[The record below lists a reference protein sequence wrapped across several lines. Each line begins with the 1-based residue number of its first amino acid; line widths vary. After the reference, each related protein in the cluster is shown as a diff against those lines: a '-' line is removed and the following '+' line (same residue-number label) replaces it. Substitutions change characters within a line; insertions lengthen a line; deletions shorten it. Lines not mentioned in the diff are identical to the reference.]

1 MDEQVI
7 NQASPDVTAEI
18 KRKAQQMYFSGY
30 KIAEIARQ
38 LDIAASTISSWKD
51 REKWDDVAP
60 VGRVELALE
69 TRLNLLIA
77 KKKKA
82 EQTIKKLICSA
93 AKWNAWRE

>member
-38 LDIAASTISSWKD
+38 LDI
-51 REKWDDVAP
+51 
-60 VGRVELALE
+60 GRVHDFQLE
-69 TRLNLLIA
+69 RSR
-77 KKKKA
+77 KMG
-82 EQTIKKLICSA
+82 
-93 AKWNAWRE
+93 

>member
-1 MDEQVI
+1 
-7 NQASPDVTAEI
+7 
-18 KRKAQQMYFSGY
+18 MYFSGY

-77 KKKKA
+77 KKIKA
-82 EQTIKKLICSA
+82 GRTIKKLICLVV
-93 AKWNAWRE
+93 KWNAWRE